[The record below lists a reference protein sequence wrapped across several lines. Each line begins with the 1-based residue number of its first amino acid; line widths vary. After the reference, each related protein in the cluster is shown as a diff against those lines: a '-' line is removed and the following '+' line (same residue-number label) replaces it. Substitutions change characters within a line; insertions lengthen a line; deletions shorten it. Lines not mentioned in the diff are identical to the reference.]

1 MDREDR
7 IKNFAKQQQKKQE
20 SETQVRTILQSQR
33 AKKEKRQSRKQ
44 VKRKMRPIVLLA
56 AGVCMICFVVKQG
69 NYNRPEAAV
78 PAQEQAVSQKEQI
91 QIQETE
97 PAVPAVDPV
106 APKDQETGQSY
117 GQQEMPQPYEQQDS
131 QDPVPGQDSV
141 FYEANAGASAG
152 FFGNTY
158 MTTGSGLFVD
168 IKMLQLPDWIEVR
181 HLTVNPYSRPCV
193 AMDSIRNI
201 AIHYVGNA
209 GTTAD
214 QNWSYFE
221 GLKDSHVTKA
231 SSHFVV
237 GLEGEVISCI
247 PLNEMS
253 YCTNQRNVDTISI
266 EVCHPD
272 AGGQFTPAAYQSV
285 VRLTAWLCKTF
296 GLTTENVIRHYD
308 VTGKICPKY
317 YVEHE
322 DAWIQLKGDID
333 AALAQ

>member
-7 IKNFAKQQQKKQE
+7 IKRFAQQQQKKQA
-20 SETQVRTILQSQR
+20 SENQIRNILQGQR
-33 AKKEKRQSRKQ
+33 DKKAKRQNRKQ
-44 VKRKMRPIVLLA
+44 RKRSSQAVLLVA
-56 AGVCMICFVVKQG
+56 ASVCMVLFLVKQG
-69 NYNRPEAAV
+69 NHNRPETAV
-78 PAQEQAVSQKEQI
+78 PAQNHQNSQTGQVQQPAVG
-91 QIQETE
+91 ETE
-97 PAVPAVDPV
+97 EAAAVIQAPAVQTQGIWDAREL
-106 APKDQETGQSY
+106 Q
-117 GQQEMPQPYEQQDS
+117 EQQDA
-131 QDPVPGQDSV
+131 PVEQEEG

-152 FFGNTY
+152 FYGNTW
-158 MTTGSGLFVD
+158 MTTAGGISLD
-168 IKMLQLPDWIEVR
+168 IQTLALPDWVEVR
-181 HLTVNPYSRPCV
+181 PLTVNPYSRPCV
-193 AMDSIRNI
+193 AMDSIQYI

-221 GLKDSHVTKA
+221 GLKDTHVTKA
-231 SSHFVV
+231 SSHFIV

-272 AGGQFTPAAYQSV
+272 AGGQFTPATYQSV
-285 VRLTAWLCKTF
+285 VQLTAWLCKTF
-296 GLTTENVIRHYD
+296 GLTQDNVIRHYD

-322 DAWIQLKGDID
+322 DAWVQLKADIG
-333 AALAQ
+333 AALTQ